1 MTRLHKLLYLAD
13 LEFFLEHGQTLTGAP
28 WVREKYGP
36 MNRAMLPALQAMANH
51 EVAEEKRQTR
61 NDRILHLILKGPS
74 PRYQASLGPEQAEV
88 LDRVIAMTTRLSDD
102 EVKGLAYATTPMRL
116 LQGRESREGRKL
128 LNMPIDFAQM
138 TDPAGIESSSDIEPD
153 FATRAEDQREAMVAL
168 APYLERALTGAGS

>member
-1 MTRLHKLLYLAD
+1 
-13 LEFFLEHGQTLTGAP
+13 
-28 WVREKYGP
+28 
-36 MNRAMLPALQAMANH
+36 
-51 EVAEEKRQTR
+51 
-61 NDRILHLILKGPS
+61 
-74 PRYQASLGPEQAEV
+74 
-88 LDRVIAMTTRLSDD
+88 
-102 EVKGLAYATTPMRL
+102 MRL